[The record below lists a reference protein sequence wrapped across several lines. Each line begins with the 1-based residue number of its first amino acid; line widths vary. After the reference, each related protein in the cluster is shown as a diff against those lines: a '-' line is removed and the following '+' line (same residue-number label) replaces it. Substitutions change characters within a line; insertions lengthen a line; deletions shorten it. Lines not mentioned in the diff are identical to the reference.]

1 MEEFQDDE
9 ILSSA
14 FHRQR
19 GKLIWGMRHEAA
31 AAVIHLEGISAPDP
45 SAYGEFRPGK
55 DGTTTF
61 HWRGRL
67 IVKFKFQVSPTP
79 GRGMD
84 LMVDRIYLADS
95 SAEMF

>member
-31 AAVIHLEGISAPDP
+31 AAVIHLEGLDAPDP
-45 SAYGEFRPGK
+45 SEFGEFRRLK
-55 DGTTTF
+55 DSTTVF
-61 HWRGRL
+61 LWRGRL
-67 IVKFKFQVSPTP
+67 SLKFRFEVNRTP
-79 GRGMD
+79 GRGID
-84 LMVDRIYLADS
+84 LMVDRAYLADS
-95 SAEMF
+95 AELY